1 MKSLV
6 EQIKESLLVEAKN
19 YEVVADEPNKPTDY
33 IKLVGIDENSEP
45 VDEFGFMEISQI
57 KNTKDDKW
65 VSEVGKMCKKH
76 FGLSH
81 NMSVSILFF
90 DEDNEG
96 DWVQFAVVDG
106 TGDILL
112 WDPESLECDN
122 PFS

>member
-19 YEVVADEPNKPTDY
+19 YEVVGDEPSNATDY

-57 KNTKDDKW
+57 KNPKDDKW

-76 FGLSH
+76 FGLSR
-81 NMSVSILFF
+81 NMSVSISFF
-90 DEDNEG
+90 DEENEG
-96 DWVQFAVVDG
+96 EWVQFAVVDG

-112 WDPESLECDN
+112 WSPDSLECDN

>member
-19 YEVVADEPNKPTDY
+19 YEVVGDEPSNATDY

-57 KNTKDDKW
+57 KNPKDNKW

-76 FGLSH
+76 FGLSRD
-81 NMSVSILFF
+81 MSVSILFF
-90 DEDNEG
+90 DEENEG

-106 TGDILL
+106 TGDILM
-112 WDPESLECDN
+112 WSPESLECDN
-122 PFS
+122 PFC

>member
-19 YEVVADEPNKPTDY
+19 YEVVGDEPSNATDY

-57 KNTKDDKW
+57 KNPKDNKW

-76 FGLSH
+76 FGLSRD
-81 NMSVSILFF
+81 MSVSILFF
-90 DEDNEG
+90 DEENEG
-96 DWVQFAVVDG
+96 DWVQFAVTDG
-106 TGDILL
+106 AGDILM
-112 WDPESLECDN
+112 WSPESLECDN

>member
-6 EQIKESLLVEAKN
+6 EQIKESLLVEAQN
-19 YEVVADEPNKPTDY
+19 YNVVADEPSNANDY

-57 KNTKDDKW
+57 KNPKNNKW
-65 VSEVGKMCKKH
+65 VSEVGIMCKKH
-76 FGLSH
+76 FGLSRD
-81 NMSVSILFF
+81 MSVSISFF
-90 DEDNEG
+90 DEENEG

-106 TGDILL
+106 KGDILL
-112 WDPESLECDN
+112 WSPESLECDN

>member
-6 EQIKESLLVEAKN
+6 EQIKESLLVEAQN
-19 YEVVADEPNKPTDY
+19 YNVVADEPSNVNEY

-57 KNTKDDKW
+57 KNPKDDKW

-76 FGLSH
+76 FGLSRD
-81 NMSVSILFF
+81 MSVSISFF
-90 DEDNEG
+90 DEENEG

-106 TGDILL
+106 KGDILL
-112 WDPESLECDN
+112 WSPESLECDN
-122 PFS
+122 PFC

>member
-1 MKSLV
+1 MKSLI

-19 YEVVADEPNKPTDY
+19 YDVVGDEPSNATDY

-57 KNTKDDKW
+57 KNPKDNKW

-76 FGLSH
+76 FGLSRD
-81 NMSVSILFF
+81 MSVSILFF
-90 DEDNEG
+90 DEENEG
-96 DWVQFAVVDG
+96 DWVQFAVTDG
-106 TGDILL
+106 TGDILM
-112 WDPESLECDN
+112 WSPESLECDN

>member
-19 YEVVADEPNKPTDY
+19 YEVIADEPNNPTDY

-57 KNTKDDKW
+57 KNPKDEKW

-76 FGLSH
+76 FGLSRD
-81 NMSVSILFF
+81 MSVSISFF
-90 DEDNEG
+90 DEENEG
-96 DWVQFAVVDG
+96 DCSG
-106 TGDILL
+106 I
-112 WDPESLECDN
+112 
-122 PFS
+122 

>member
-19 YEVVADEPNKPTDY
+19 YEVVGDEPSNATDY

-57 KNTKDDKW
+57 KNPKDDKW
-65 VSEVGKMCKKH
+65 VSEVGIMCKKH
-76 FGLSH
+76 FGLSRD
-81 NMSVSILFF
+81 MSVSILFF
-90 DEDNEG
+90 DEENEG
-96 DWVQFAVVDG
+96 DWVQFAVTDG
-106 TGDILL
+106 KGDILM
-112 WDPESLECDN
+112 WSPESLECDN

>member
-1 MKSLV
+1 MKTLV
-6 EQIKESLLVEAKN
+6 EQIKESLLVEAQN
-19 YEVVADEPNKPTDY
+19 YNVVADEPNNVNDY
-33 IKLVGIDENSEP
+33 IELVGIDKNSEP

-57 KNTKDDKW
+57 KNPKDNKW

-76 FGLSH
+76 FGLSRD
-81 NMSVSILFF
+81 MSVSILFF
-90 DEDNEG
+90 DGENEG

-112 WDPESLECDN
+112 WDPETLECEN

>member
-19 YEVVADEPNKPTDY
+19 YEVVGDEPSNATDY
-33 IKLVGIDENSEP
+33 IKLVGIDENAEP

-57 KNTKDDKW
+57 KNPKDNKW

-76 FGLSH
+76 FGLSRD
-81 NMSVSILFF
+81 MSVSILFF
-90 DEDNEG
+90 DEENEG
-96 DWVQFAVVDG
+96 DWVQFAVTDG
-106 TGDILL
+106 AGDILM
-112 WDPESLECDN
+112 WSPESLECDN

>member
-6 EQIKESLLVEAKN
+6 EQIKESLLVEAQKYN
-19 YEVVADEPNKPTDY
+19 VIADEPNNTTDY
-33 IKLVGIDENSEP
+33 IKLVAVDENAEP
-45 VDEFGFMEISQI
+45 VDEFGYMEISQI
-57 KNTKDDKW
+57 KNPKDDKW

-76 FGLSH
+76 FGLSPD
-81 NMSVSILFF
+81 MSVSISFF
-90 DEDNEG
+90 DEENEG

-112 WDPESLECDN
+112 WSPESLECDN

>member
-19 YEVVADEPNKPTDY
+19 YEVVGDEPSNTTDY

-57 KNTKDDKW
+57 KNPKDNKW

-76 FGLSH
+76 FGLSRD
-81 NMSVSILFF
+81 MSVSILFF
-90 DEDNEG
+90 DEENEG
-96 DWVQFAVVDG
+96 DWVQFAVTDG
-106 TGDILL
+106 AGDILM
-112 WDPESLECDN
+112 WSPESLECDN

>member
-1 MKSLV
+1 MKTLV

-19 YEVVADEPNKPTDY
+19 YDVVGEEPSNATDY

-57 KNTKDDKW
+57 KNPKDNKW

-76 FGLSH
+76 FGLSRD
-81 NMSVSILFF
+81 MSVSILFF
-90 DEDNEG
+90 DEENEG

-106 TGDILL
+106 TGDILM
-112 WDPESLECDN
+112 WSPESLECDN

>member
-19 YEVVADEPNKPTDY
+19 YEVVGDEPSNATDY

-57 KNTKDDKW
+57 KNPKDNKW

-76 FGLSH
+76 FGLSRD
-81 NMSVSILFF
+81 MSVSILFF
-90 DEDNEG
+90 DEENEG

-106 TGDILL
+106 TGDILM
-112 WDPESLECDN
+112 WSPESLECDN

>member
-6 EQIKESLLVEAKN
+6 EQIKESLLVEAQN
-19 YEVVADEPNKPTDY
+19 YEVVADEPNNLTDY
-33 IKLVGIDENSEP
+33 IKLVAIDENSEP
-45 VDEFGFMEISQI
+45 ADEFGYMEISQI
-57 KNTKDDKW
+57 KNPKDEKW

-76 FGLSH
+76 FGLSR
-81 NMSVSILFF
+81 NMSVSISFF
-90 DEDNEG
+90 DEESEV

-112 WDPESLECDN
+112 WAPESLECDN

>member
-19 YEVVADEPNKPTDY
+19 YEVVGDEPSNATDY

-57 KNTKDDKW
+57 KNPKDNKW

-76 FGLSH
+76 FGLSR

-106 TGDILL
+106 TGDILM
-112 WDPESLECDN
+112 WSPESLECDN

>member
-6 EQIKESLLVEAKN
+6 EQIKESLLVEAQN
-19 YEVVADEPNKPTDY
+19 YNVVADEPSNVNEY
-33 IKLVGIDENSEP
+33 IKLVGIDENSES

-57 KNTKDDKW
+57 KNPKDDKW

-76 FGLSH
+76 FGLSRD
-81 NMSVSILFF
+81 MSVSISFF
-90 DEDNEG
+90 DEENEG

-106 TGDILL
+106 TGDILM
-112 WDPESLECDN
+112 WSPESLECDN

>member
-19 YEVVADEPNKPTDY
+19 YEVVGDEPSNATDY

-57 KNTKDDKW
+57 KNPKDNKW

-76 FGLSH
+76 FGLSRD
-81 NMSVSILFF
+81 MSVSILFF
-90 DEDNEG
+90 DEENEG
-96 DWVQFAVVDG
+96 DWVQFAVTDG
-106 TGDILL
+106 TGDILM
-112 WDPESLECDN
+112 WSPESLECDN

>member
-19 YEVVADEPNKPTDY
+19 YDVVGDEPSNATDY

-57 KNTKDDKW
+57 KNPKDDKW

-76 FGLSH
+76 FGLSRD
-81 NMSVSILFF
+81 MSVSILFF
-90 DEDNEG
+90 DEENEG
-96 DWVQFAVVDG
+96 DWVQFAVTDG
-106 TGDILL
+106 TGDILM
-112 WDPESLECDN
+112 WSPESLECDN

>member
-6 EQIKESLLVEAKN
+6 EQIKESLLVEAQN
-19 YEVVADEPNKPTDY
+19 YEVVADEPNNLTDY
-33 IKLVGIDENSEP
+33 IKLVAIDENSEP
-45 VDEFGFMEISQI
+45 ADEFGYMEISQI
-57 KNTKDDKW
+57 KNPKDEKW

-76 FGLSH
+76 FGLSR
-81 NMSVSILFF
+81 NMSVSISFF
-90 DEDNEG
+90 DEESEG

-112 WDPESLECDN
+112 WAPESLECDN

>member
-19 YEVVADEPNKPTDY
+19 YEVVGDEPSNATDY

-57 KNTKDDKW
+57 KNPKNNKW

-76 FGLSH
+76 FGLSRD
-81 NMSVSILFF
+81 MSVSILFF
-90 DEDNEG
+90 DEENEG
-96 DWVQFAVVDG
+96 DWVQFAVTDG
-106 TGDILL
+106 AGDILM
-112 WDPESLECDN
+112 WSPESLECDN

>member
-6 EQIKESLLVEAKN
+6 EQIKESLIVEAKN
-19 YEVVADEPNKPTDY
+19 YEVVGDEPSNATDY

-57 KNTKDDKW
+57 KNPKDNKW

-76 FGLSH
+76 FGLSRD
-81 NMSVSILFF
+81 MSVSILFF
-90 DEDNEG
+90 DEENEG
-96 DWVQFAVVDG
+96 DWVQFAVTDG
-106 TGDILL
+106 AGDILM
-112 WDPESLECDN
+112 WSPESLECDN